1 MLKVGSI
8 ANLPNVSG
16 NFMKQH
22 ILIIL
27 TIFVSGCCSYDKQ
40 DLEFN
45 DKELAHFT
53 DYKIGD
59 TIYFQS
65 NLGDLDTITIVGFG
79 TERNENCGGFMAPRP
94 VNGKWVQIKH
104 LPVDRWFGTSQDMTT
119 GGKIDTVYQ
128 ELFWI
133 SKHPTEKEVDYAI
146 SFKDFDSNFATIIG
160 EFHSDTIKL
169 NDLNVSNYYIVKHG
183 YPERITE
190 PKNIETIYWTDEFGL
205 TAYRTKD
212 GETWTKKSS
221 H

>member
-1 MLKVGSI
+1 
-8 ANLPNVSG
+8 
-16 NFMKQH
+16 MKRY

-27 TIFVSGCCSYDKQ
+27 TIFISSCCSYDKK

-45 DKELAHFT
+45 DKELAHFAN
-53 DYKIGD
+53 YKIGD
-59 TIYFQS
+59 TIHFQS
-65 NLGDLDTITIVGFG
+65 NLGGIEIIMIVGFG

-104 LPVDRWFGTSQDMTT
+104 LPVYNWTGTSQDMTN
-119 GGKIDTVYQ
+119 GGKVDSDYQ
-128 ELFWI
+128 ELFWV
-133 SKHPTEKEVDYAI
+133 SKHPTEKEVEYAI
-146 SFKDFDSNFATIIG
+146 RFNDFYSTFDSIIG
-160 EFHSDTIKL
+160 EFHTDTIKL

-190 PKNIETIYWTDEFGL
+190 PKNIETIYWTDKFGL